1 MQRTWRL
8 RRTESAVARGT
19 ETRHGGAR
27 SCGFRQW
34 QQVALDGAQRCG
46 SCIGGGGDSGRR
58 GGRVARHLRRLV
70 LEAYGGVGRQQPW
83 RRACRVGRVW
93 DACRGDYA
101 IWKTLVQKASGIGR
115 DPYTK
120 TIAATNE
127 WWALELKARPQASKF
142 RYAALAE
149 EDKMEEV
156 FDACCVTNEH
166 ARVPMPTYQGST
178 SRINLDDESGC
189 EGDETQVTPRP
200 NRAKGGKKR
209 AVGACP
215 YSPSPKMNEKWA
227 SEHAKNEAFVRMVDL
242 FDSRNKRDAT
252 QVSAREEIHE
262 MMAMVEADGGA
273 PGSDVHFY
281 ASQLFRDQTNRD
293 VFSAF
298 KGHEPSGPLAP
309 NIGVKYTMLDHAFV
323 NGHRVRFVEN
333 GVMLPPLQT
342 RGHTKAVQM
351 QYDE

>member
-1 MQRTWRL
+1 MEKVKYPKAIWD
-8 RRTESAVARGT
+8 SAAHFIYMDVCVEEVRANNRAPGGTTLSDIGQANLLTKFNKRFGRGY
-19 ETRHGGAR
+19 
-27 SCGFRQW
+27 S
-34 QQVALDGAQRCG
+34 
-46 SCIGGGGDSGRR
+46 
-58 GGRVARHLRRLV
+58 HLQLKNR
-70 LEAYGGVGRQQPW
+70 
-83 RRACRVGRVW
+83 W

-149 EDKMEEV
+149 EDKMEEL

-178 SRINLDDESGC
+178 SRITLDDESGC

-209 AVGACP
+209 ACP
-215 YSPSPKMNEKWA
+215 YSLSPKMNEKWA

-252 QVSAREEIHE
+252 QVLAREEIHE

-273 PGSDVHFY
+273 PGSDVNFY

-293 VFSAF
+293 VFSTF
-298 KGHEPSGPLAP
+298 KGHEPSARLLWI
-309 NIGVKYTMLDHAFV
+309 NKTWEF
-323 NGHRVRFVEN
+323 NN
-333 GVMLPPLQT
+333 
-342 RGHTKAVQM
+342 K
-351 QYDE
+351 